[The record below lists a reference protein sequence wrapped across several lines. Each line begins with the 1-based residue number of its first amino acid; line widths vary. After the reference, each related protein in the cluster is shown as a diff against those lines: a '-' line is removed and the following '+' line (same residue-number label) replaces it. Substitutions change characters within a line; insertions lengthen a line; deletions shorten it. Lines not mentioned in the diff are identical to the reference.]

1 MIYQFGD
8 CTWDTVRGE
17 VWRAGEAVDVT
28 PQALAVLRY
37 LLEHRDRVVPR
48 HELLAQCWPDS
59 QVSQEALTSCLRRV
73 RQAIGQTQGGPTL
86 IATRHRR
93 GYQFVAEVTE
103 RVEPPETAFLQGAE
117 PGAEP
122 PLTAAR
128 IAPPGAEWRQLTV
141 LFCDLVA
148 STQLMSQLDLEDYR
162 EVVRDYQALCAGA
175 IAPYEGYIAQYLG
188 DGLLIYFGYPAAH
201 EDAAQCA
208 VWAALDIVAAVDQTF
223 NPRLRRTLGVNIA
236 VRLGIHTG
244 AVIIG
249 TMGDDSR
256 QEQLAVGETPAIASR
271 LQELAAPNTIV
282 VGDTT
287 AKLVEGYV
295 ALERLGARQLR
306 GSAMPMPTFRVL
318 DRTEARIRFDVSA
331 RRGVSPLAGRKDEL
345 NLLTKRWEQAR
356 AGRGQVV
363 VISGEAGI
371 GKSRL
376 TLALKEWLAE
386 QAHDRVEW
394 QASPHHQ
401 HTPLHPVADFLRRR
415 LQIAPEDAPA
425 EKFAKLERFLEQIGL
440 PVAEAAPVAA
450 DLLALPLPPHLRAAP
465 ALEPPAQ
472 RRRTLAT
479 LAALVSQL
487 SARRPL
493 LFVME
498 DLHWADPST
507 LEALDLL
514 LAQMGDAPILALFTC
529 RVEFQRLWRSRAE
542 LTHLSLARLP
552 RAPMI
557 QMAMSVTRGKTL
569 PPEVLEY
576 IVDQTDGVPLFIE
589 EMTKAIV
596 ESPHFAEADGGALAR
611 RLDLRALIPATL
623 YDSLMSRLDRLGD
636 AKLVAQYASVI
647 GRQFTYELLMVLLPL
662 DDAILQRELSRLMA
676 AQLIERGGGAPQATF
691 VFSHA
696 LIQETAYQSLLR
708 DAKQQLHRQIADWL
722 EARSF
727 DASELIAH
735 HYTAAGDSGKA
746 MAHWREAGRAAT
758 ARFAHEEAASHF
770 KQALALLRAQPETP
784 ERAAAEL
791 GLQTSL
797 GASLIATKGYASPE
811 VEPVYLRAQ
820 ALCRDLGH
828 PVRLLQVLFGLQALY
843 LTRGALRKARRLAEE
858 CLALAER
865 HPEPPRLPHAHFVLG
880 NTLFFLGDFVLAR
893 RHLEAGA
900 ALYDPQIHCGG
911 SLNDAGVD
919 CLLYA
924 AGTLWSL
931 GYPDQALA
939 RMQEALELTQTLAS
953 PFNRAHF
960 LACAAAIYLNRGEP
974 HEARTHADT
983 CRNLS
988 REQAFPHWLALAT
1001 ALEGSALAAQGQTQE
1016 GVELMQRGMRGWRGI
1031 GAQQSVTYQLALL
1044 AEVCAKSGCVD
1055 DGLRTLA
1062 EGFALAEQTDERYHL
1077 ADLHRLQGDLLLAQS
1092 ADNEAAAQASFEQ
1105 ALQIARQQQAKSLE
1119 LRAAV
1124 SLARL
1129 WRRQGKSREAHGL
1142 LAPVY
1147 GWFSEGF
1154 DTADL
1159 IEARDLLKA
1168 LEEGR

>member
-8 CTWDTVRGE
+8 CIWDTVRGE
-17 VWRAGEAVDVT
+17 MWRAGEAVDVT

-37 LLEHRDRVVPR
+37 LLEHRDRVVSR
-48 HELLAQCWPDS
+48 RELLAQCWPDT
-59 QVSQEALTSCLRRV
+59 QVSQDALTSCLRRV

-103 RVEPPETAFLQGAE
+103 RGAPPETASPQ
-117 PGAEP
+117 GAEP

-148 STQLMSQLDLEDYR
+148 STQLMNQLDLEDYR
-162 EVVRDYQALCAGA
+162 DVVRDYQALCADA
-175 IAPYEGYIAQYLG
+175 IAPYTGYIAQYLG

-201 EDAAQCA
+201 EDDAQCA

-223 NPRLRRTLGVNIA
+223 NPRLRRTLGVSIA

-244 AVIIG
+244 AVIMG
-249 TMGDDSR
+249 AMGDDSH

-271 LQELAAPNTIV
+271 LQALAAPNTIV
-282 VGDTT
+282 VGEAT

-295 ALERLGARQLR
+295 TLEALGAHQLR
-306 GSAMPMPTFRVL
+306 GAAAPMPIFRVL
-318 DRTEARIRFDVSA
+318 DRTGARLRFDVSA

-345 NLLTKRWEQAR
+345 SLLTQRWDQAR

-376 TLALKEWLAE
+376 ALALKEQIAA
-386 QAHDRVEW
+386 QAHGRAEW
-394 QASPHHQ
+394 QASPHHP
-401 HTPLHPVADFLRRR
+401 HTPLHPVTDFLRRL
-415 LQIAPEDAPA
+415 LQITPEDTPA

-440 PVAEAAPVAA
+440 PVAESAPVVA
-450 DLLALPLPPHLRAAP
+450 DLLAFPLPPHLQATVE
-465 ALEPPAQ
+465 LEPPAQ
-472 RRRTLAT
+472 RRRTLAM
-479 LAALVSQL
+479 LAALLTQL

-493 LFVME
+493 LFVVE

-507 LEALDLL
+507 LEALDML
-514 LAQMGDAPILALFTC
+514 LAQMVDAPILALFTC

-542 LTHLSLARLP
+542 LTHLNLARLP

-569 PPEVLEY
+569 PPEVLDY

-596 ESPHFAEADGGALAR
+596 ESPHFAEAGGGASAR
-611 RLDLRALIPATL
+611 HLDVRTLIPATL
-623 YDSLMSRLDRLGD
+623 HDSLMSRLDRLGD
-636 AKLVAQYASVI
+636 AKVVAQYASVI
-647 GRQFTYELLMVLLPL
+647 GRQFSYELLAVLLPL
-662 DDAILQRELSRLMA
+662 DVVALQRELSRLRA
-676 AQLIERGGGAPQATF
+676 AQLIERGGGAPQAGF

-708 DAKQQLHRQIADWL
+708 DEKQRLHRQIADWL
-722 EARSF
+722 AARSL
-727 DASELIAH
+727 DASERIAH
-735 HYTAAGDSGKA
+735 HYTAAGDSSKA
-746 MAHWREAGRAAT
+746 ITHWREAGRAAT

-770 KQALALLRAQPETP
+770 EQALALLGAQPETP
-784 ERAAAEL
+784 ERDAVEL

-820 ALCRDLGH
+820 ALCRGLGH
-828 PVRLLQVLFGLQALY
+828 PVRLLQVLFGLQAMY
-843 LTRGALRKARRLAEE
+843 LTRGALREARRLAEE

-880 NTLFFLGDFVLAR
+880 NTLFFLGDLVLAR

-900 ALYDPQIHCGG
+900 ALYDPQLHRGG
-911 SLNDAGVD
+911 SLNDVGVD

-931 GYPDQALA
+931 GYPDQALT
-939 RMQEALELTQTLAS
+939 RLQEALDLTQTLAS

-974 HEARTHADT
+974 HEAQTHADT

-988 REQAFPHWLALAT
+988 QEQAFPHWLALAT
-1001 ALEGSALAAQGQTQE
+1001 ALAGAALAAQGQPQE
-1016 GVELMQRGMRGWRGI
+1016 GAELMQRGMRVWRGI
-1031 GAQQSVTYQLALL
+1031 GAQQSVTYQLGLL
-1044 AEVCAKSGCVD
+1044 AAVYAKSGRVD
-1055 DGLRTLA
+1055 DGLQTLA
-1062 EGFALAEQTDERYHL
+1062 EGLALAEQTDERYHL

-1092 ADNEAAAQASFEQ
+1092 QGKEAEAQASFEQ
-1105 ALQIARQQQAKSLE
+1105 ALQIARRQQAKSLE

-1129 WRRQGKSREAHGL
+1129 WRRQDKSREAHGL

-1147 GWFSEGF
+1147 AWFSEGF
-1154 DTADL
+1154 GTADL

-1168 LEEGR
+1168 LEESR